1 MWPLIFI
8 CSICES
14 IEHETGR
21 ARKKSEFY
29 VKMYVILFGFEAIL
43 N

>member
-1 MWPLIFI
+1 MWLPVFS

-21 ARKKSEFY
+21 DRKKSEFY